1 MRFLAGLRFV
11 VAVAALLG
19 LLAGQ
24 SAAIPAGVGH
34 VAMMAATSFAHECC
48 ETTSGKPIEKT
59 NLAGDCAGIGC
70 FMAAPA
76 LLPIEPALAFVA
88 DRASEKPLLA
98 IGLTGRTPPPLLEP
112 PRA

>member
-11 VAVAALLG
+11 IAIAALLS

-24 SAAIPAGVGH
+24 S
-34 VAMMAATSFAHECC
+34 VAMPTAVAHAATMVAVASAHDCC
-48 ETTSGKPIEKT
+48 EKTSGKPTEKA
-59 NLAGDCAGIGC
+59 NLPGHCAGIGC

-76 LLPIEPALAFVA
+76 LLPIAPAIALAA
-88 DRASEKPLLA
+88 DRASETPRVA
-98 IGLTGRTPPPLLEP
+98 IDLTGRTPPPLLEP

>member
-1 MRFLAGLRFV
+1 MRFLAGLRLV

-24 SAAIPAGVGH
+24 SAAIPAAAGH
-34 VAMMAATSFAHECC
+34 VAMATMTTAVHNCC
-48 ETTSGKPIEKT
+48 DKTSRAPTDKT
-59 NLAGDCAGIGC
+59 GPAEDCMRIGC

-76 LLPIEPALAFVA
+76 LLPNEPALALVA
-88 DRASEKPLLA
+88 NRAVETPLSA
-98 IGLTGRTPPPLLEP
+98 IDLWGLSPSPLLEP